1 MASGNCEHVDCQEA
15 ARRLFAYL
23 DGELPASEADAVQ
36 QHLTHCGP
44 CLTLSERQREFL
56 GLVGETDTPQGAVE
70 ALLAKVRAKLANER
84 QAR

>member
-1 MASGNCEHVDCQEA
+1 MDSGNCGHVDCQEA

-23 DGELPASEADAVQ
+23 DGELPAAEAEAVQ

-44 CLTLSERQREFL
+44 CLSLSERQRAFL
-56 GLVGETDTPQGAVE
+56 GLVGETDTPQGAIE
-70 ALLAKVRAKLANER
+70 ALLAKVRARLHEER